1 MTALHRDAGLTAAR
15 NAETFARMRL
25 LAYRAPLVQAR
36 GASLPYFKQLDAE
49 TAVGLTVNK

>member
-1 MTALHRDAGLTAAR
+1 MNKVYWSGEFLM
-15 NAETFARMRL
+15 MRE

-36 GASLPYFKQLDAE
+36 GAALPYFRQLDAE